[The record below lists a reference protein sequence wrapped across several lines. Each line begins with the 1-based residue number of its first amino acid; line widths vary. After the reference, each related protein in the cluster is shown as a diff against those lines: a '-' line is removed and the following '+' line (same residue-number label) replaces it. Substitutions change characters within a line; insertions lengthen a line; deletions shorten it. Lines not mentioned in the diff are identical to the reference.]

1 MKSFYGSASSVI
13 NAISA
18 LIGYKFARVGM
29 AIKLASAALYY
40 SYWYK
45 VKTAAKHGWGL
56 KESLRVDSYT
66 QTSAGMT
73 WMVSY
78 VK

>member
-40 SYWYK
+40 SYWYN
-45 VKTAAKHGWGL
+45 G
-56 KESLRVDSYT
+56 
-66 QTSAGMT
+66 
-73 WMVSY
+73 
-78 VK
+78 